1 MTNDSSESHT
11 KKPGRPIKK
20 DKQPLATMTIKI
32 PVDSRNNL
40 ISWLDS
46 KGLVFTKWL
55 RVIIKKETG
64 IDL

>member
-1 MTNDSSESHT
+1 MSDQQNT
-11 KKPGRPIKK
+11 KRVGRPIKK

-32 PVDSRNNL
+32 PVDSRNKL